1 VSSHANNTP
10 RVVSTN
16 VADDILPIKL
26 FTVDVIIVKVG
37 AIPPQIFN
45 NGEYLYLIVV

>member
-1 VSSHANNTP
+1 M
-10 RVVSTN
+10 VVSTN
-16 VADDILPIKL
+16 VADDILPKKL

-37 AIPPQIFN
+37 AIPPQQIFN